1 VSRQQ
6 ELLHSQTSRQPVS
19 SPRIGAELFQGEQQ
33 ILDRILPTN
42 LRQSLGRG
50 DNAIE
55 QRHLAIYGRQGI
67 GKTNG
72 ARWIVEK
79 AVERFGRSQ
88 VHVSVAKGEQ
98 FRSLLN
104 PNFWNG
110 KPIQIKVLEDLTFAE
125 LKDEDLRDFFRIR
138 EIMESNTGRY
148 DGLCLVILTFHR
160 FFNTPISLRSDC
172 DSLLA
177 LSAPV
182 EEYDSNYLERRI
194 GVDDVNF
201 LAKAEEEQREGAAVL
216 TYRRNFRHDRGFQTR
231 LQIPRINPKQ
241 SYMVYCQERQP
252 KLPEGRQ
259 GEGVTP
265 TTQSRIGWKIV
276 SCLRD
281 ASDLAVRTIRSLQA
295 SGRAEYCIACG
306 DSLRLGSKFCPKC
319 GARVSE

>member
-1 VSRQQ
+1 LSRQQ
-6 ELLHSQTSRQPVS
+6 ALSDLHEPRQPVNI
-19 SPRIGAELFQGEQQ
+19 PRIGTELFQGEQR
-33 ILDRILPTN
+33 ILDRILPTH
-42 LRQSLGRG
+42 LRSSLGRG

-72 ARWIVEK
+72 ARWIIEK

-104 PNFWNG
+104 PRFWNS

-125 LKDEDLRDFFRIR
+125 LKDEDFRDFFRIR
-138 EIMESNTGRY
+138 EVMESNTGRH
-148 DGLCLVILTFHR
+148 DGLCLVVLTFHR

-172 DSLLA
+172 DSLLV

-201 LAKAEEEQREGAAVL
+201 LAKAEEDQRDGAAVL
-216 TYRRNFRHDRGFQTR
+216 TYRRNFRHNRGFQTR

-241 SYMVYCQERQP
+241 SYMVYCQEHQP
-252 KLPEGRQ
+252 KLPVCKR
-259 GEGVTP
+259 GEGMTQ
-265 TTQSRIGWKIV
+265 TTLSLIGWKIV
-276 SCLRD
+276 SGLRD
-281 ASDLAVRTIRSLQA
+281 TSNLAVRTIRSLQA

-306 DSLRLGSKFCPKC
+306 DSLRLGSRFCPRC
-319 GARVSE
+319 GARVSG

>member
-1 VSRQQ
+1 MSRQQ
-6 ELLHSQTSRQPVS
+6 EVLRSHASRQLVG
-19 SPRIGAELFQGEQQ
+19 SPRIGTELFQGEQQ

-42 LRQSLGRG
+42 LRQSLGHG

-98 FRSLLN
+98 FRSLLT
-104 PNFWNG
+104 PRFWNS

-125 LKDEDLRDFFRIR
+125 LKDDDLRDFFRIR
-138 EIMESNTGRY
+138 EVMESNTGRH
-148 DGLCLVILTFHR
+148 DGLCLVVLTFHR

-172 DSLLA
+172 DSLLV

-194 GVDDVNF
+194 GVEDVNF

-216 TYRRNFRHDRGFQTR
+216 TYRRNFRHNRGFQAR
-231 LQIPRINPKQ
+231 LQVPRINPKQ
-241 SYMVYCQERQP
+241 SYMVHCQEHQP
-252 KLPEGRQ
+252 RLPEGRQ
-259 GEGVTP
+259 GEGMTP

-281 ASDLAVRTIRSLQA
+281 ASNLVVRTIRSLQA
-295 SGRAEYCIACG
+295 SRGAGYCIACG
-306 DSLRLGSKFCPKC
+306 DSLRLGSRFCPKC
-319 GARVSE
+319 GARVSL